1 MSYLSVGAIMGF
13 GGPRG
18 PARVKKPSRPIRPV
32 AVAVARAASPIK
44 FAPGVQK
51 LISVFKGTKRVPT
64 RMTGPSPVP
73 PMILSPVRVAAS
85 YTKPTSVLAVNTLT
99 PSAVYSSLAPK
110 VATVSA
116 GTQPGQSWG
125 LTPFTPG
132 ESDEMND
139 EDFGETVETV
149 ETDGSPVMKAGAG
162 PGSKGVPWVPL
173 VVAGVIGY
181 ILLKGSK

>member
-1 MSYLSVGAIMGF
+1 MSYLSVGSIMGF

-18 PARVKKPSRPIRPV
+18 PARVKKPSRPIRGV
-32 AVAVARAASPIK
+32 AVAVKRAASPIK

-110 VATVSA
+110 VAAVAASQNWTGSEMFD
-116 GTQPGQSWG
+116 TD
-125 LTPFTPG
+125 
-132 ESDEMND
+132 ERSDEMND
-139 EDFGETVETV
+139 EDFGETVET
-149 ETDGSPVMKAGAG
+149 DGEPVLKAGAG